1 LREVEQEIRAVKDTV
16 YGLAV
21 VFGQELVSSE
31 LLKLVC
37 PRRRTKVRGL
47 SNACKL
53 ALMRAAQPCSL
64 ATVCRLVTEID
75 PMLLMHH
82 RNPRASTMSALTN
95 LAKKGDVIRTT
106 EGGKSAW
113 QWVNW
118 DRLCSATGSES

>member
-1 LREVEQEIRAVKDTV
+1 VVKDTI
-16 YGLAV
+16 YGLSV
-21 VFGQELVSSE
+21 VFRQEVVASE
-31 LLKLVC
+31 LLELVH
-37 PRRRTKVRGL
+37 PRRRTNVRGL

-53 ALMRAAQPCSL
+53 ALVRAAQPCSL

-82 RNPRASTMSALTN
+82 RNPPASTMSVLRN

-113 QWVNW
+113 QWINW
-118 DRLCSATGSES
+118 EPHGFFRQESVD